1 MTLPQSQSI
10 PRLYPILDAGILPAQ
25 PEARAEF
32 LSHLG
37 RELAATDLTLLEYRN
52 KRDSDAQVFADALLL
67 RTLLPAGRVRLVLD
81 DRVDVALAA
90 AFDGVHVD
98 AGDLPPQAARALLG
112 TERIVGTSAS
122 SASALTAAL
131 AQPVDYVSFGPIF
144 PTTTKQTD
152 VAPIGMEGVRRFRA
166 LAGAGAVLVA
176 AAGITLDTA
185 PAILAAGASAV
196 AVSAAIFHAENPA
209 AEIRKW
215 LKVLV

>member
-1 MTLPQSQSI
+1 MTLPPSI
-10 PRLYPILDAGILPAQ
+10 PSLYPILDAGILPAH
-25 PEARAEF
+25 PEARAAF
-32 LSHLG
+32 LTHLG

-52 KRDSDAQVFADALLL
+52 KRDSDAQIFADAQLL
-67 RTLLPAGRVRLVLD
+67 RSLLPAGRVRLVLD

-98 AGDLPPQAARALLG
+98 AGDLPPQAARTLLG
-112 TERIVGTSAS
+112 PDRIVGTSAS
-122 SASALTAAL
+122 SEAALAAAL
-131 AQPVDYVSFGPIF
+131 AQPVDYVAFGPIF

-152 VAPIGMEGVRRFRA
+152 VTPIGIEGVRRFRA
-166 LAGAGAVLVA
+166 LAANTVLFA

-196 AVSAAIFHAENPA
+196 AVSAAIFRAENPA

-215 LKVLV
+215 LKALG